1 MTGMTVVAA
10 STALSPEWDRWFD
23 EQFTDLV
30 TADDDLVRTEFD
42 ALVDASWSTPPP
54 APPAPPAAAPA
65 PDERGSAARADP
77 LPDDPADNPR
87 SPPG

>member
-42 ALVDASWSTPPP
+42 ALVAGSWQTPPP
-54 APPAPPAAAPA
+54 APPAPPAAAPT
-65 PDERGSAARADP
+65 PDEGDPAARADP